1 MGSNPD
7 YIATV
12 SFSKLTCEIIFQIY
26 GEREHRGEIST
37 NLRSNSKVRVKLR
50 VGTVPEWELWPKQSH
65 SKNSPILSSGT

>member
-26 GEREHRGEIST
+26 HEFAVKENI
-37 NLRSNSKVRVKLR
+37 VRKSVQTCEAIQR
-50 VGTVPEWELWPKQSH
+50 CV
-65 SKNSPILSSGT
+65 